1 MFDFPPPDAA
11 TIEAMKAWAIAG
23 AALGFGTLLPKWLAA
38 HGWRGAPSEPTLHIP
53 GAPGADK
60 AAPAPWSAPG
70 LGTATLGAFLGAMGA
85 WGWYGGPSAQHAIGL
100 AMACLGVPAALWQVL
115 RVQRDGPAVGE
126 PPPDD
131 PDEAPS
137 VLLFRALAGLGFA
150 ALGLVMAI
158 FL

>member
-1 MFDFPPPDAA
+1 VFDFPPPDAA
-11 TIEAMKAWAIAG
+11 TIEAMKAWAAAG
-23 AALGFGTLLPKWLAA
+23 AALGFGALLPKWLAA
-38 HGWRGAPSEPTLHIP
+38 HGWRGAPIEPAPHIP

-70 LGTATLGAFLGAMGA
+70 LGAATLGAFLGAMGA
-85 WGWYGGPSAQHAIGL
+85 WGWYGGSSAQHAIGL

-131 PDEAPS
+131 PDAAPS
-137 VLLFRALAGLGFA
+137 VLLQKALAGLGFA